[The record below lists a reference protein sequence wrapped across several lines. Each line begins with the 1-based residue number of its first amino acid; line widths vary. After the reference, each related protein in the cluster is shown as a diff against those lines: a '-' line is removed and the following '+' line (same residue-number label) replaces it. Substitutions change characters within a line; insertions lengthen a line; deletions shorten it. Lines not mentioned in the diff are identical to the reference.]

1 MVQNSHPYMTTG
13 KTIAL
18 TILNFVGKVISLLLN
33 MLSKFVIAFLP
44 KRKRLLISVENLFKV
59 CDSLYLFLKQVN

>member
-13 KTIAL
+13 KTVAL

-44 KRKRLLISVENLFKV
+44 KSKRLLISVENLFKV